1 MGATNWRVNYL
12 LVLEQFRGDFV
23 WNNLEGNFFWKNLG
37 GELSNVKSAPPGRWI
52 LGASLGR
59 IIRAQFFLWYFFRMK
74 IFDKEEIRKQEV
86 FSGCHE
92 ISMNGNVR
100 HREHQKERY
109 GIVKNLW
116 QQISIM
122 VDLSIAQL
130 YMIYVIITQ
139 NWYQIWHNE
148 EYWVLTSLHVV
159 YSLFR
164 RGIPKEISIG
174 IFIISA
180 KLIYYFF
187 SKSNLTYF

>member
-1 MGATNWRVNYL
+1 MLPRQINIGCFLRTNH
-12 LVLEQFRGDFV
+12 
-23 WNNLEGNFFWKNLG
+23 
-37 GELSNVKSAPPGRWI
+37 KSTVSLIILFSDENIWQGR
-52 LGASLGR
+52 
-59 IIRAQFFLWYFFRMK
+59 
-74 IFDKEEIRKQEV
+74 DQETGSV

-148 EYWVLTSLHVV
+148 ENWVLTSLHVV